1 MEEKQRRKEMR
12 SVMKLLFENYF
23 TTVKFPKFERE
34 EEERRTYDLFEK
46 SLDEI
51 QKKLFLEWESGAKTM

>member
-23 TTVKFPKFERE
+23 TTVKFPKFKRE
-34 EEERRTYDLFEK
+34 EEERRTYDLFEMIAM
-46 SLDEI
+46 DGE
-51 QKKLFLEWESGAKTM
+51 

>member
-1 MEEKQRRKEMR
+1 MR